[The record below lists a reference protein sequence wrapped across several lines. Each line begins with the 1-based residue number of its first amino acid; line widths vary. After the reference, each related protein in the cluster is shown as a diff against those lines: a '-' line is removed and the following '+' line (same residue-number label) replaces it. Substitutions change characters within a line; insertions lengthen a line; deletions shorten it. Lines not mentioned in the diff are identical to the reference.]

1 MKIYRDYVKVFLDRI
16 LALSFIIFSIPIFI
30 LIFFIIYFT
39 DGKPVFFFLFRVGK
53 NFSYFKIIKFRT
65 MTINNSKKKLTSF
78 KDKRITKIG
87 YFLRKYKLDE
97 LPQLFNVLLGDMSLV
112 GPRPEIKEYIKFYN
126 KIKINKILSVRPG
139 ITDFASIFFSS
150 EENYFRGKKKIIY
163 VYKNKIIPIKENYCI
178 KYVDEISFT
187 TDLKIMLLTIKKI
200 LKQ

>member
-39 DGKPVFFFLFRVGK
+39 DGKPVFFLQSRVGK

-65 MTINNSKKKLTSF
+65 MTINNTKKKLTSF

-187 TDLKIMLLTIKKI
+187 TDLKIMLLTLKKI
-200 LKQ
+200 LKK

>member
-39 DGKPVFFFLFRVGK
+39 DGKPVFFLQSRVGK

>member
-39 DGKPVFFFLFRVGK
+39 DGKPVFFLQSRVGK

-65 MTINNSKKKLTSF
+65 MTINNTKKKLTSF

>member
-39 DGKPVFFFLFRVGK
+39 DGKPVFFLQSRVGK

-65 MTINNSKKKLTSF
+65 MTINNTKKKLTSF

-150 EENYFRGKKKIIY
+150 EENYFRGKKKLFMYI
-163 VYKNKIIPIKENYCI
+163 KIK
-178 KYVDEISFT
+178 
-187 TDLKIMLLTIKKI
+187 
-200 LKQ
+200 